1 METIRTTVLFGAG
14 EGIRTL
20 DFNLGKV
27 AHTLL
32 KSFSP
37 VPFRTALP
45 YKDNTKTKLVKE
57 GKNYEQYL
65 QNKTWQMASPYP

>member
-1 METIRTTVLFGAG
+1 MVDGFNILDIVKIRAYGNDT
-14 EGIRTL
+14 
-20 DFNLGKV
+20 
-27 AHTLL
+27 